1 MTGMTHI
8 AIDFAP
14 RSWQR
19 TLRQLS
25 PRWYAV
31 LALAVVMAAAAG
43 GLGYRV
49 YAREQARQAAAQR
62 VAERDAAHARAHP
75 PTPPIVVPVTQAN
88 AINAIART
96 LNLPWRELRDALD
109 ASAMANVALLSLA
122 PDVNRHAVRITA
134 ETTSSDEMIIYLRVL
149 REQPFFSDVQLTHH
163 EINEQDINR
172 PIRFVLEAVW
182 TVSAAH

>member
-1 MTGMTHI
+1 MSGMSRI

-14 RSWQR
+14 RGWQR

-25 PRWYAV
+25 PRWCVV
-31 LALAVVMAAAAG
+31 LALAIVIATVAAV
-43 GLGYRV
+43 LGYRV
-49 YAREQARQAAAQR
+49 YVRGQARQAAAQR
-62 VAERDAAHARAHP
+62 VAQREAAHARANP
-75 PTPPIVVPVTQAN
+75 PVAPIVVPVAQAN

-122 PDVNRHAVRITA
+122 PDVNRHSVRITA
-134 ETTSSDEMIIYLRVL
+134 ETTSPDDMIIYLRVL